1 MKSKRRAFLKWI
13 GLAGI
18 SMSGGNI
25 TKGFASDS
33 SYEEADLPQLIK
45 QYGQSRTQK
54 FNMPGFAAS
63 EIGTIRVGVIGLGER
78 GPSHVQRMN
87 RLKIILMIL
96 FYCVVNPA
104 SAGGDTLRTMKY
116 SGRRIRVIVTI
127 PKNAPGSCPAVV
139 CIHGHGGTS
148 RVVYEKGS
156 IYKGFA
162 DALAARNFVT
172 IAPFVSQHKVFEEG
186 RLLMGERLWDLIRC
200 VDYLVSMPKVDHTR
214 IGCAGLSLGGEMA
227 MWLGAMDQRIQAT
240 ASSGFLTKMDQME
253 QNHCMCW
260 KFPGLR
266 QLVDYADIY
275 SLVAPRP
282 LQCQNGIKEP
292 AKDFSVAVARE
303 ALKEIEVIYKD
314 YQRPENLSFDVHEGA
329 HEIDLPGLLSFF
341 GKHLAQ

>member
-1 MKSKRRAFLKWI
+1 
-13 GLAGI
+13 
-18 SMSGGNI
+18 
-25 TKGFASDS
+25 
-33 SYEEADLPQLIK
+33 
-45 QYGQSRTQK
+45 
-54 FNMPGFAAS
+54 
-63 EIGTIRVGVIGLGER
+63 
-78 GPSHVQRMN
+78 MN
-87 RLKIILMIL
+87 RLKILLMIL
-96 FYCVVNPA
+96 FYCVFNPA
-104 SAGGDTLRTMKY
+104 FAGGDTLRIMKY
-116 SGRRIRVIVTI
+116 SGRQVDEAVKWQDHVRAGLFNLLRLDELRSMREGLALNPGELASEDRGAYLLREVEINSTPGRRIRVIVTI

-162 DALAARNFVT
+162 DTLAALNFVT

-200 VDYLVSMPKVDHTR
+200 VDYLAAMPMVDHTR

-240 ASSGFLTKMDQME
+240 VSSGFLTKMDQME

-292 AKDFSVAVARE
+292 ARDFSVPVARE

-341 GKHLAQ
+341 GKHLAH